1 MPRLPRPRFAGALY
15 HIGARGNRRQ
25 QIFSCAT
32 DYRRF
37 LAILAFVVERFG
49 WRCLTYCLMPNHFHL
64 LVETPEPNIS
74 EGMQLLNGT
83 YAQWFNLRYGY
94 DGHLFQGR
102 YFSQLIEGP
111 YHLLELS
118 RYVVLNP
125 VRAGICEDAA
135 GWPWSSCRA

>member
-49 WRCLTYCLMPNHFHL
+49 WRCHTYCLMPNQFHL

-74 EGMQLLNGT
+74 EGMQPSTARTRNGST
-83 YAQWFNLRYGY
+83 CVTATTAT
-94 DGHLFQGR
+94 
-102 YFSQLIEGP
+102 S
-111 YHLLELS
+111 S
-118 RYVVLNP
+118 R
-125 VRAGICEDAA
+125 AA
-135 GWPWSSCRA
+135 TS